1 MACFSK
7 CCDRKLTQEMDGM
20 KMKVEGKV
28 YVQLLFW
35 MKL

>member
-1 MACFSK
+1 MTCFSK
-7 CCDRKLTQEMDGM
+7 CCELTQEMDGM